1 MKLEIRNKS
10 QSCEIVCALWNKWN
24 NWIDIQNRNQIRHL
38 KHQLQIQKIFWKKK
52 NSEKKKF
59 LKKKILKKKNFC
71 QKKISK
77 KNIL

>member
-24 NWIDIQNRNQIRHL
+24 NWIDIQNRNQIRDL
-38 KHQLQIQKIFWKKK
+38 KHQLQIEKKILKKK

-59 LKKKILKKKNFC
+59 LEKNFFEKKFLSKKNFI
-71 QKKISK
+71 KKK
-77 KNIL
+77 F

>member
-38 KHQLQIQKIFWKKK
+38 KHQLQIQKNFLKKKKFWKKK
-52 NSEKKKF
+52 IFE
-59 LKKKILKKKNFC
+59 KNFC
-71 QKKISK
+71 QKKK
-77 KNIL
+77 KF

>member
-38 KHQLQIQKIFWKKK
+38 KHQLQIQKKFLKKK
-52 NSEKKKF
+52 NSEKKNFFEKKF
-59 LKKKILKKKNFC
+59 F
-71 QKKISK
+71 
-77 KNIL
+77 

>member
-38 KHQLQIQKIFWKKK
+38 KHQLQIQK
-52 NSEKKKF
+52 KF
-59 LKKKILKKKNFC
+59 LKKKILKKKKMFL
-71 QKKISK
+71 KKIFVK
-77 KNIL
+77 KIFVKKKKK